1 VHFFIISPL
10 SFRAEN
16 NPDQRTGEDKRIEER
31 AQGTVGI
38 LGREDPNLDL
48 ER

>member
-1 VHFFIISPL
+1 M
-10 SFRAEN
+10 EN
-16 NPDQRTGEDKRIEER
+16 REDKRIEER

-38 LGREDPNLDL
+38 LGREDPNLDW